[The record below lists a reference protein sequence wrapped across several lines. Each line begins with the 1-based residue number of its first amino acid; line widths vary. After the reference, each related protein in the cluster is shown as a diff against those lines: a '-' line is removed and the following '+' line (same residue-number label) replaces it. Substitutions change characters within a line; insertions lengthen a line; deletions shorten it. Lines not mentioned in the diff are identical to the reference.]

1 MTNTFKKSFLLFA
14 AVVMASSLFAAGTN
28 PKTISAGDQYFSA
41 YKEAKTNLAS
51 NDWVSTSGSPG
62 NSGTSYNAPSGWL
75 NGGSGQPGYGVM
87 NVQDT
92 KTITFTVT
100 NITGVSILGAAN
112 SSSRTINLSVKT
124 GGQEVGTVA
133 TKSGSSIQ
141 VIDYASTLDPSKIY
155 SVTISAST
163 ANNAKFY
170 QIKFVGGSGGGGG
183 TTPVTPTV
191 SSVTV
196 APASATMDP
205 NDTQQLTA
213 TVTVNPA
220 TADQTVT
227 WTSSNTNVASVSA
240 TGLVT
245 AVAQGSATITA
256 TSNLDNTKSG
266 TCTVTVNAPAAPEP
280 VTGITLSKSTS
291 TLGIGSS
298 ETLTVTYNP
307 ANANTGKAVNWT
319 SSDSNIATVDNSG
332 KVTGVAAGTATITA
346 ISTTDN
352 SITASCTVTVEAIP
366 VTGVTMNPTT
376 ANVQVN
382 GTTTLTANVQPT
394 NATNKTVNWSTSDA
408 NIATV
413 NNNGVVTGVS
423 AGTATITVTTVDGG
437 KTATCAVTVTDAA
450 PIPPTNLTLHEPGV
464 YEEKQSKGGYATKLV
479 EDNGREY
486 EVYYANRDT
495 EGDYATLTTRTGDRQ
510 NGIEN
515 TTSETY
521 CKSADGWVEANL
533 TSISGGTSQKAA
545 ANGEFAEVYDEWR
558 MTGQSLKIH
567 IKGFDQFSYYGYD
580 KNVDIDSKTGTFK
593 KDQRFQVFIDG
604 VMQPETQCGT
614 SASVRRYDISVGEH
628 VIEVKALSGGES
640 KLHAFSLRV
649 AQVPHTKYL
658 KGNDSTQ
665 IVMQN
670 TALRPITYYTKYNS
684 FGETRLV
691 WDGSPATGSISLQL
705 KGSSDIGDTLVVT
718 GIASCPVGVYNYF
731 ITTYYNNVSIGSIPG
746 KFEVQ
751 SDIKALTTTSAEGY
765 QGMNI
770 NPINFS
776 YHALSADSITLTW
789 ENGNAPGGVT
799 GSGADGLYSI
809 TGAPQNSGTFIYTVT
824 VSGGNSISDTLFIEE
839 LVLGA
844 NPVLYLYKNARAYLQ
859 DGVYQYL
866 SSTDGGYNLVP
877 FTAINGK
884 RSDSEYNRFKAI
896 IISEDVDADNPEAIE
911 LIRDGASLPILNLNG
926 FTYAKDEM
934 RLGWGDPNNGA
945 IDSSKTTKRQGCK
958 ITIERSNHP
967 IYSKL
972 LSITEGKEVKILDN
986 YVQNGVMPIAIDNMP
1001 YKAACL
1007 ATAPTRG
1014 VEYYD
1019 AGPLQTAIH
1028 EIPTDQRPGK
1038 YICMPLARQVTLSSD
1053 GKKLVKGIMEYLLSP
1068 TPASLTTPELRIT
1081 KFIVG
1086 DVEAVINETEKTIK
1100 LQLTKAQYDEMDL
1113 TAAKPKITLADPIYS
1128 HVTPASNE
1136 EVNLQYAT
1144 IPTLSKAYVV
1154 SDFVNRVVYQFM
1166 IQLINPQDI
1175 EEVYEAGQW
1184 VNIFDI
1190 YGRKVTTTNED
1201 IYTMD
1206 LPHGMY
1212 IVVTENGNTLKI
1224 MR

>member
-1 MTNTFKKSFLLFA
+1 MTNTFKKSFLLLALMVVCGSYGFA
-14 AVVMASSLFAAGTN
+14 KDPSATLDVAAR
-28 PKTISAGDQYFSA
+28 AGSNA
-41 YKEAKTNLAS
+41 YYTVDPVPGIKDST
-51 NDWVSTSGSPG
+51 WVGYNSTGSGS
-62 NSGTSYNAPSGWL
+62 
-75 NGGSGQPGYGVM
+75 GGC
-87 NVQDT
+87 
-92 KTITFTVT
+92 VT
-100 NITGVSILGAAN
+100 ASHWKL
-112 SSSRTINLSVKT
+112 SSSRTITFKVKNCDKVWVNSYFSKDATTQLKYAINGGSATNFATNGTLKKTCADGEFNT
-124 GGQEVGTVA
+124 GSTSEITIVFSA
-133 TKSGSSIQ
+133 DND
-141 VIDYASTLDPSKIY
+141 VILGEI
-155 SVTISAST
+155 
-163 ANNAKFY
+163 KFY
-170 QIKFVGGSGGGGG
+170 KAGSGGGGG

-196 APASATMDP
+196 APATATMNP

-227 WTSSNTNVASVSA
+227 WTSSNSNVASVSA

-266 TCTVTVNAPAAPEP
+266 TCAVTVNAPAAPVP
-280 VTGITLSKSTS
+280 VTAIALNKATT
-291 TLGIGSS
+291 TIAIGSS
-298 ETLTVTYNP
+298 ETLSINYTPTD
-307 ANANTGKAVNWT
+307 ANTGKAVNWT
-319 SSDSNIATVDNSG
+319 SSNQSVATVDNTG
-332 KVTGVAAGTATITA
+332 KVTGIAAGTATITA

-352 SITASCTVTVEAIP
+352 TITASCTVTVQAIP
-366 VTGVTMNPTT
+366 VTGVTMAPTT

-382 GTTTLTANVQPT
+382 GTTTLTATVQPT

-413 NNNGVVTGVS
+413 NNNGVVTGVA
-423 AGTATITVTTVDGG
+423 AGSATITATADGN
-437 KTATCAVTVTDAA
+437 KTAICTVTVTAG
-450 PIPPTNLTLHEPGV
+450 PPVPSTNLTLHEPGV
-464 YEEKQSKGGYATKLV
+464 YEEKLSKGGYATNLV
-479 EDNGREY
+479 ETGGREY

-515 TTSETY
+515 TTSETN

-640 KLHAFSLRV
+640 RLHAFSLRV

-665 IVMQN
+665 IVMQT

-691 WDGSPATGSISLQL
+691 WDGLEATGISLQL

-718 GIASCPVGVYNYF
+718 GIASCPVGVYPYF
-731 ITTYYNNVSIGSIPG
+731 ITTYYNNVPIGSIPG

-776 YHALSADSITLTW
+776 YHALSANDISLTW

-945 IDSSKTTKRQGCK
+945 IDPSKTNKQQGCK

-1175 EEVYEAGQW
+1175 EEVYEIGQW

>member
-14 AVVMASSLFAAGTN
+14 AVVMASTIWAVDLVVSNTTN
-28 PKTISAGDQYFSA
+28 ASETFSEGSVLYSIDSDGRA
-41 YKEAKTNLAS
+41 TS
-51 NDWVSTSGSPG
+51 STKF
-62 NSGTSYNAPSGWL
+62 
-75 NGGSGQPGYGVM
+75 GSGKDIVSNGQKTKGVAFVDKRFVVKFPVAVSSVTIYGY
-87 NVQDT
+87 
-92 KTITFTVT
+92 
-100 NITGVSILGAAN
+100 N
-112 SSSRTINLSVKT
+112 SSSGRTLNKIST
-124 GGQEVGTVA
+124 STTM
-133 TKSGSSIQ
+133 TKSSYTDITSS
-141 VIDYASTLDPSKIY
+141 SNKNS
-155 SVTISAST
+155 SSSAPNYNYTFT
-163 ANNAKFY
+163 ANWTNAIAADTYIWFEFNNSCNFY
-170 QIKFVGGSGGGGG
+170 QISYTTSGGGGG

-227 WTSSNTNVASVSA
+227 WTSSNKNVATVS
-240 TGLVT
+240 TSGLVT

-266 TCTVTVNAPAAPEP
+266 TCAVTVNAPAAPEP
-280 VTGITLSKSTS
+280 VTGIALNKVTT
-291 TLGIGSS
+291 TIAIGSS

-319 SSDSNIATVDNSG
+319 SSDQSVATVDNTG

-352 SITASCTVTVEAIP
+352 TITASCTVTVQAIP
-366 VTGVTMNPTT
+366 VTGVTLNPTT

-382 GTTTLTANVQPT
+382 GTTTLTADVQPT
-394 NATNKTVNWSTSDA
+394 NATNKKVTWSTGDA
-408 NIATV
+408 TIATV
-413 NNNGVVTGVS
+413 NSNGVVTGVA
-423 AGTATITVTTVDGG
+423 AGQTTITATTADGN
-437 KTATCAVTVTDAA
+437 KTAICNVTVTAG
-450 PIPPTNLTLHEPGV
+450 PPVPSTNLTLHEPGV
-464 YEEKQSKGGYATKLV
+464 YEEKLSKGGYATNLV
-479 EDNGREY
+479 ETGGREY

-521 CKSADGWVEANL
+521 CKSADGWVEADL
-533 TSISGGTSQKAA
+533 TSISGDDKKPKAA

-558 MTGQSLKIH
+558 MKGQSLKIH

-593 KDQRFQVFIDG
+593 KNQRFQVFIDS

-628 VIEVKALSGGES
+628 VIEVKALSDGDS
-640 KLHAFSLRV
+640 RLHAFSLRV

-684 FGETRLV
+684 FGETKLV
-691 WDGSPATGSISLQL
+691 WDGLEATGISLQL

-718 GIASCPVGVYNYF
+718 GIASCPVGVYPYF
-731 ITTYYNNVSIGSIPG
+731 ITTYYNNVPIGSIPG

-934 RLGWGDPNNGA
+934 RLGWGDPDNGA
-945 IDSSKTTKRQGCK
+945 IDPSKTNKQQGCK

-986 YVQNGVMPIAIDNMP
+986 YVQNGVMPIAIDNIP

-1086 DVEAVINETEKTIK
+1086 DDEAVINETEKTIK

-1144 IPTLSKAYVV
+1144 IPTLSKAYIV

-1175 EEVYEAGQW
+1175 EEVYEIGQW

>member
-1 MTNTFKKSFLLFA
+1 MTNTLKKSFLLFA
-14 AVVMASSLFAAGTN
+14 AVAMASSLFADTAVFEGSDLNLTGGA
-28 PKTISAGDQYFSA
+28 KTIGSITLSVPSSNGMTWQNNSLYAGGSGKFFHLDA
-41 YKEAKTNLAS
+41 TGGAS
-51 NDWVSTSGSPG
+51 ISQVLITM
-62 NSGTSYNAPSGWL
+62 SGTSNRYTAS
-75 NGGSGQPGYGVM
+75 
-87 NVQDT
+87 
-92 KTITFTVT
+92 
-100 NITGVSILGAAN
+100 NITGCTSC
-112 SSSRTINLSVKT
+112 
-124 GGQEVGTVA
+124 
-133 TKSGSSIQ
+133 TKSGNVYTCDFSTPQTSIDFKNNGGGVGITKLEVTYSS
-141 VIDYASTLDPSKIY
+141 
-155 SVTISAST
+155 
-163 ANNAKFY
+163 
-170 QIKFVGGSGGGGG
+170 GSGGDGG

-196 APASATMDP
+196 APASATLDP

-227 WTSSNTNVASVSA
+227 WTSSNTSVATVS
-240 TGLVT
+240 TSGLVT

-266 TCTVTVNAPAAPEP
+266 TCAVTVNAPAAPEP
-280 VTGITLSKSTS
+280 VTSIDLNKSTS

-346 ISTTDN
+346 TSTTDN
-352 SITASCTVTVEAIP
+352 TITASCTVTVEAIP
-366 VTGVTMNPTT
+366 VTGVTLNPAT

-413 NNNGVVTGVS
+413 NNNGVVTGVA
-423 AGTATITVTTVDGG
+423 AGSATITATADGN
-437 KTATCAVTVTDAA
+437 KTATCTVTVTAG
-450 PIPPTNLTLHEPGV
+450 PPVPSTTLTLHEPGV
-464 YEEKQSKGGYATKLV
+464 YEEKLSNGGYATNLV
-479 EDNGREY
+479 ETGGREF
-486 EVYYANRDT
+486 EVYYVSRDT
-495 EGDYATLTTRTGDRQ
+495 EGDYATLPTRTGDRQ

-533 TSISGGTSQKAA
+533 TSISGSSSQKAA

-558 MTGQSLKIH
+558 MNGQSLKIH

-640 KLHAFSLRV
+640 RLHAFSLRV
-649 AQVPHTKYL
+649 AQVPHTKHL

-684 FGETRLV
+684 FGETRLI
-691 WDGSPATGSISLQL
+691 WDGSEATGISLQL

-718 GIASCPVGVYNYF
+718 GIASCPVGVYNYL
-731 ITTYYNNVSIGSIPG
+731 INTYYNNVVIGSIPG

-776 YHALSADSITLTW
+776 YHALSADDITLTW

-824 VSGGNSISDTLFIEE
+824 VLGGNSISDTLFIEE

-877 FTAINGK
+877 FTAISGK

-934 RLGWGDPNNGA
+934 RLGWGDPDNGA
-945 IDSSKTTKRQGCK
+945 IDSSKTTKQQGCK

-986 YVQNGVMPIAIDNMP
+986 YVQNGVMPIAIDNIP

-1113 TAAKPKITLADPIYS
+1113 TAAKPKITLADPVYS

-1166 IQLINPQDI
+1166 IQLINPQGI
-1175 EEVYEAGQW
+1175 EEVYEIGQW

>member
-1 MTNTFKKSFLLFA
+1 MTNTFKKSFLLLALMVVCGSYGFA
-14 AVVMASSLFAAGTN
+14 KDPSATLDVAARAGSNAYYTVDPVPGIKDSTWVGYSSTG
-28 PKTISAGDQYFSA
+28 
-41 YKEAKTNLAS
+41 
-51 NDWVSTSGSPG
+51 SG
-62 NSGTSYNAPSGWL
+62 
-75 NGGSGQPGYGVM
+75 NGGC
-87 NVQDT
+87 
-92 KTITFTVT
+92 VT
-100 NITGVSILGAAN
+100 ASHWKL
-112 SSSRTINLSVKT
+112 SSSRTITFKVKNCDKVWVNSYFSKDATTQLKYAINGGAATNFATNGTLKKTCADGEFNTGSTSEITIVLS
-124 GGQEVGTVA
+124 A
-133 TKSGSSIQ
+133 DND
-141 VIDYASTLDPSKIY
+141 VILGEI
-155 SVTISAST
+155 
-163 ANNAKFY
+163 KFY
-170 QIKFVGGSGGGGG
+170 KAGSGGGGG

-196 APASATMDP
+196 APATATLDP
-205 NDTQQLTA
+205 NSTQQLTA
-213 TVTVNPA
+213 TVSVTPS
-220 TADQTVT
+220 TADKSVT
-227 WTSSNTNVASVSA
+227 WESSNTSVATVST

-245 AVAQGSATITA
+245 AVAQGMATITA
-256 TSNLDNTKSG
+256 KSNLDNTKSG
-266 TCTVTVNAPAAPEP
+266 SCAVTVNAPATPIP
-280 VTGITLSKSTS
+280 VTSIALNKTS
-291 TLGIGSS
+291 AAVSISGT
-298 ETLTVTYNP
+298 ETLTVSYTP
-307 ANANTGKAVNWT
+307 SDANTGLGITWS
-319 SSDSNIATVDNSG
+319 SSDPTVATVNNG
-332 KVTGVAAGTATITA
+332 VVTGIKAGTATITA
-346 ISTTDN
+346 TSEGGK
-352 SITASCTVTVEAIP
+352 TATCAVTVQAVA
-366 VTGVTMNPTT
+366 VTDVTLAPTI
-376 ANVQVN
+376 ASVRVN
-382 GTTTLTANVQPT
+382 NTTSLTATVQPA
-394 NATNKTVNWSTSDA
+394 NATDKSLTWSSSNPA
-408 NIATV
+408 VATV
-413 NNNGVVTGVS
+413 NNGTVTGVS

-486 EVYYANRDT
+486 EVYYPGKTDNTSYASVCTTPNT
-495 EGDYATLTTRTGDRQ
+495 QKMEGITNNTSATYTKAQ
-510 NGIEN
+510 
-515 TTSETY
+515 
-521 CKSADGWVEANL
+521 DGWFDVSLNGGISNC
-533 TSISGGTSQKAA
+533 SITATNEFPAA
-545 ANGEFAEVYDEWR
+545 STNVYFK
-558 MTGQSLKIH
+558 MTNNNAFKFH
-567 IKGFDQFSYYGYD
+567 VKGYDQFSFLGKD
-580 KNVDIDSKTGTFK
+580 KKTDTSSKQDKPENNQWFE
-593 KDQRFQVFIDG
+593 VYIDG
-604 VMQPETQCGT
+604 VLQPAQTNT
-614 SASVRRYDISVGEH
+614 SSITLRRYDMSFSEH
-628 VIEVKALSGGES
+628 LIEVRAINGGNSEFYG
-640 KLHAFSLRV
+640 FSLRV
-649 AQVPHTKYL
+649 AQVPKTTYL

-665 IVMQN
+665 IVMQT

-684 FGETRLV
+684 FGETKLV
-691 WDGSPATGSISLQL
+691 WNGPEATGISLEL
-705 KGSSDIGDTLVVT
+705 KDSSDIGDTLVVT

-731 ITTYYNNVSIGSIPG
+731 ITTYYKNVSIGSIPG

-809 TGAPQNSGTFIYTVT
+809 TGAPQNSGTFIYTVS
-824 VSGGNSISDTLFIEE
+824 VSGGNSISDTLFIDE

-1019 AGPLQTAIH
+1019 VGPLQTAIH

-1068 TPASLTTPELRIT
+1068 TQASLTTPELRIT

-1113 TAAKPKITLADPIYS
+1113 TAAKPKITLADPTYT

-1175 EEVYEAGQW
+1175 EEVYEIGQW